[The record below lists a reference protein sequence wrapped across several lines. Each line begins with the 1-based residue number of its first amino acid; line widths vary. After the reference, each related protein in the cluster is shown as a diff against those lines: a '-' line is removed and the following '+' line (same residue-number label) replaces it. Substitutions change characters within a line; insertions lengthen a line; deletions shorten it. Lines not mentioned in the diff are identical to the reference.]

1 MKALVNVV
9 ILQLILQLNFLKK
22 DELNVYGV
30 DFYYSGLHFPGMKE
44 SARFRYDRLLT
55 ANKFDHIN
63 DCLNMIDILLDQFDT
78 LMNKPK

>member
-1 MKALVNVV
+1 M

-22 DELNVYGV
+22 DELKVYGV
-30 DFYYSGLHFPGMKE
+30 DFYYSGLHFPRIKE
-44 SARFRYDRLLT
+44 SACCRYDLLRT